1 LACTYRKRLGNI
13 RHNMGAIMAK
23 EIKISSDDANNV
35 SNLLFDYLNDYD
47 PDPVEIGNAIKAI
60 AEALANVDVIRIVPA
75 EMVSP

>member
-1 LACTYRKRLGNI
+1 
-13 RHNMGAIMAK
+13 MAK

-60 AEALANVDVIRIVPA
+60 AEALANVYVIRIVPA
-75 EMVSP
+75 EIVTP

>member
-1 LACTYRKRLGNI
+1 
-13 RHNMGAIMAK
+13 MGAIMAK

>member
-1 LACTYRKRLGNI
+1 
-13 RHNMGAIMAK
+13 MAK